1 MIAAPPRVPWSSGI
15 DLFALKFPNSLQG
28 ISLQP
33 LSLFMGLDPSRIPD
47 RPYVC
52 YATLWLAPFV
62 LLSLSR
68 IEKLFFQWWECLLY
82 LHVLYLRAMTWVLQ
96 VLVLDIWRTANEF
109 RRCLSQQSS
118 QSLANESLGFH
129 NYWLENEQICLGSR
143 RLSIS
148 PFALLSLGNKTPSP
162 MGGGLRGTGNHWE
175 WEIQM
180 IMCKHTVQL

>member
-15 DLFALKFPNSLQG
+15 DLFALKFPNSFQG

-82 LHVLYLRAMTWVLQ
+82 LHVLYLRAMTESSRFYFLTFEGQPTSLEDAYPSKAASLWLMKA
-96 VLVLDIWRTANEF
+96 LVFTTIDWKMSKF
-109 RRCLSQQSS
+109 V
-118 QSLANESLGFH
+118 
-129 NYWLENEQICLGSR
+129 
-143 RLSIS
+143 
-148 PFALLSLGNKTPSP
+148 
-162 MGGGLRGTGNHWE
+162 WE
-175 WEIQM
+175 
-180 IMCKHTVQL
+180 VGD